1 MSNEKNT
8 DDFQD
13 FFKRLRVEIDPDQI
27 EQSIRELGEKVRQVA
42 ADGRYTKVRIKFRG
56 KTIIPDVP
64 LSAFIAIE
72 AVTFWYG
79 GIIRALAVNLG
90 VKTFIDIEFIHEG
103 DQLVAAGQAL
113 FVDGETE
120 AAEQK
125 YREALSMR
133 PQDPAA
139 NYHLGVLLRVLQ
151 RTEEAIACLEIAAA
165 TEDYENSEKAAQL
178 IERLKGPR
186 PS

>member
-1 MSNEKNT
+1 MSNEKKPE
-8 DDFQD
+8 DFQE

-90 VKTFIDIEFIHEG
+90 VKTFIDIEFVHEG
-103 DQLVAAGQAL
+103 DELVSEGHAL
-113 FVDGETE
+113 FIDGETE
-120 AAEQK
+120 AAERK

-133 PQDPAA
+133 PLNPAA

-151 RTEEAIACLEIAAA
+151 RSEEAIACLEIAAA
-165 TEDYENSEKAAQL
+165 AEDYENSEKAAQL
-178 IERLKGPR
+178 VERLQRTR

>member
-1 MSNEKNT
+1 MSTEKNS

-13 FFKRLRVEIDPDQI
+13 ILKRLRVEIDPDQI
-27 EQSIRELGEKVRQVA
+27 EKSIRDLGDKVRQVA

-64 LSAFIAIE
+64 LSAFIAFE

-90 VKTFIDIEFIHEG
+90 MKTFIEIEFIHEG
-103 DQLVAAGQAL
+103 DELVAEGQAL

-120 AAEQK
+120 AAERK

-151 RTEEAIACLEIAAA
+151 RRDEAITCLEIAAA
-165 TEDYENSEKAAQL
+165 ADEYENAEKAAQL
-178 IERLKGPR
+178 IEKLKGPR